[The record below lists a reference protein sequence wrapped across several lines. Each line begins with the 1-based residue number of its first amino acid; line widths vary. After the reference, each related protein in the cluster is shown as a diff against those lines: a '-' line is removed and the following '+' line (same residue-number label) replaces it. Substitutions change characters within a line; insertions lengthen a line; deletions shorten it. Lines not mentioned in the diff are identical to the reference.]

1 MQWRRN
7 MRRMLSRS
15 GLSRS
20 GAAAGAALGAAGFV
34 YWDATDKFGGVGVT
48 RAATAT
54 AAAALIVT
62 DYKLSLR
69 GLTKDSA
76 QFVAARHEVDERAA
90 SRLLYLCERNGG
102 LYTKAGQF
110 ISTAS
115 GMPAPFQRQLAKL
128 QDSAREM
135 SWEDVR
141 SASPY
146 TPNVLSPRL

>member
-1 MQWRRN
+1 
-7 MRRMLSRS
+7 MLSRS

-76 QFVAARHEVDERAA
+76 QFVAARHEVTSAPPRAFCICA
-90 SRLLYLCERNGG
+90 SATAACTPKRGSSYPRP
-102 LYTKAGQF
+102 AGCRRR
-110 ISTAS
+110 SSDSWRSCRT
-115 GMPAPFQRQLAKL
+115 QR
-128 QDSAREM
+128 AR
-135 SWEDVR
+135 
-141 SASPY
+141 
-146 TPNVLSPRL
+146 